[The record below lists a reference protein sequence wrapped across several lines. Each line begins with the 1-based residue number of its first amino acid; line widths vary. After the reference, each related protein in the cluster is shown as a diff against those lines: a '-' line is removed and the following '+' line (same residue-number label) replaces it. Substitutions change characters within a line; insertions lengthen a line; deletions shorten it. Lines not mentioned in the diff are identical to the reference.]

1 MSNQSTIPTVGGSVL
16 PTSPM
21 RRTATA
27 GNAMSHRFNGTP
39 AWGTPDALIK
49 SQGFQFK
56 LPHRERQQD
65 SKTNSSPVFETQKT
79 GNV

>member
-1 MSNQSTIPTVGGSVL
+1 
-16 PTSPM
+16 
-21 RRTATA
+21 
-27 GNAMSHRFNGTP
+27 MSHRFNGTP